1 MQILWRPKI
10 IPQPQERL
18 PLPPRPKKRRQL
30 NRPLLRV
37 RGVPKNSS
45 AHPDLV
51 VAAPAKKS
59 RNLAPE
65 TLVPQPSKTMRQ
77 LVARVKIDAVVS
89 NADETIIAKIAA
101 PMRKVVVDR
110 EGAILGMYS
119 VMPLLSQSRSVTQS
133 SSKLKALSSTPQ
145 PCTTNSKTSP
155 TLANFSA
162 YMSGFAKLMTDSEL
176 WISSSRL
183 KVDNAKMLIV
193 RTFRRGII

>member
-18 PLPPRPKKRRQL
+18 PQPPRPKKRRRL

-65 TLVPQPSKTMRQ
+65 RLVPQPSKTMRQ

-133 SSKLKALSSTPQ
+133 LSKLKALSSTPQ

-155 TLANFSA
+155 TWANFSA
-162 YMSGFAKLMTDSEL
+162 YMSGFAKLMTGSEL

>member
-1 MQILWRPKI
+1 M

-77 LVARVKIDAVVS
+77 LVAKVKIDAVVS
-89 NADETIIAKIAA
+89 NADEIIIAKIA
-101 PMRKVVVDR
+101 PMRKVVGDR
-110 EGAILGMYS
+110 EGAILGMCS

-133 SSKLKALSSTPQ
+133 LSKLKALSSAQQ
-145 PCTTNSKTSP
+145 PCTTNYKTSP
-155 TLANFSA
+155 T
-162 YMSGFAKLMTDSEL
+162 
-176 WISSSRL
+176 
-183 KVDNAKMLIV
+183 
-193 RTFRRGII
+193 

>member
-18 PLPPRPKKRRQL
+18 PLPPRPKKRHQL

-37 RGVPKNSS
+37 REVPKNSS

-51 VAAPAKKS
+51 VVAPAKKS

-89 NADETIIAKIAA
+89 NADETTIIAKIAA

-155 TLANFSA
+155 TWANFSA
-162 YMSGFAKLMTDSEL
+162 YMSGFAKLMTGSEL
-176 WISSSRL
+176 WIS
-183 KVDNAKMLIV
+183 N
-193 RTFRRGII
+193 